1 LTASRFEIAQRCF
14 LDHPPSPE
22 GERLAQ
28 YWLSLWRG
36 DELPL
41 RADFQPRRVADLLP
55 NIVIFDVVPEKS
67 VHCRLAGSFIV
78 EGAGRDITGCDWLA
92 LTKPEERSE
101 RLKRF
106 SDVARGA
113 IGRGI
118 RQVRRASG
126 NEQSCEEI
134 MLPFRD
140 LGANGS
146 RQVLSYIGWQP
157 TVFDPTIRTIANTGG
172 LLREFRLTAFDQAVK
187 TSGEDGSPSGMVQRL
202 QQGERDTN
210 HP

>member
-1 LTASRFEIAQRCF
+1 LTGSHFEAAQRCF
-14 LDHPPSPE
+14 SDNPPSPDV
-22 GERLAQ
+22 ERLAQ

-41 RADFQPRRVADLLP
+41 RADFQPRKVPDLLP
-55 NIVIFDVVPEKS
+55 SIMIFDVVPEKS
-67 VHCRLAGSFIV
+67 VYCRLAGSFIV

-106 SDVARGA
+106 SVVALGA

-118 RQVRRASG
+118 RYARRVSG
-126 NEQSCEEI
+126 NDQTCEEI
-134 MLPFRD
+134 MLPFAD
-140 LGANGS
+140 VGLNGS

-157 TVFDPTIRTIANTGG
+157 SVFDPTIRGISNSGG
-172 LLREFRLTAFDQAVK
+172 LLREFRLTPFDQAVQ
-187 TSGEDGSPSGMVQRL
+187 T
-202 QQGERDTN
+202 
-210 HP
+210 